1 MVPSSTITGSPAMSD
16 ALRSSRSGYA
26 SLAVACLLLAVLLHW
41 AFVFPA
47 LWLLGMGLH
56 AAKDQPRA
64 RRGLQAM
71 VAVVALGMVLGG
83 GYRVGKDLA
92 LRDNALAAAACQA
105 DCTGDGGSILST
117 P

>member
-1 MVPSSTITGSPAMSD
+1 MSD

-26 SLAVACLLLAVLLHW
+26 SLAIACLLLAVLLHW

-47 LWLLGMGLH
+47 LWMLGQGIH
-56 AAKDQPRA
+56 AAKDQPAA
-64 RRGLQAM
+64 RRSLQAL
-71 VAVVALGMVLGG
+71 VAVVAVGMLAGGAYTLG
-83 GYRVGKDLA
+83 KTLA

-105 DCTGDGGSILST
+105 DCTGADASGRST

>member
-1 MVPSSTITGSPAMSD
+1 MSD
-16 ALRSSRSGYA
+16 VQRSTPSGYA
-26 SLAVACLLLAVLLHW
+26 SLAVACLLLAVVLHW

-47 LWLLGMGLH
+47 LWLLGMGLQ

-105 DCTGDGGSILST
+105 DCTGADASGRST